1 MSEPTLLAAWRT
13 TCASL
18 GLRDGPGQDLTL
30 GHALIAAW
38 SEPQRHY
45 HALQHLQECLAA
57 LDRWRHLAQSP
68 ELLALALWFHDA
80 VYDPQARDNEARSA
94 DMARRDLRELDAS
107 IHAREEVARLILL
120 TAGHTVEEEDRLGEL
135 MVSIDLAVLGA
146 PAPDYDQYARDV
158 RAEYAHIPDEAWR
171 LGRTA
176 VLERFLAAERIFP
189 DQGFHDSFELQ
200 ARGNLQRELQAL
212 VQG

>member
-1 MSEPTLLAAWRT
+1 MTPDLEAAYAEPHRRYHTR
-13 TCASL
+13 
-18 GLRDGPGQDLTL
+18 
-30 GHALIAAW
+30 
-38 SEPQRHY
+38 RHIE
-45 HALQHLQECLAA
+45 QCLAL
-57 LDRWRHLAQSP
+57 LDKVPDLMDSERQVLTWAI
-68 ELLALALWFHDA
+68 WWHDA
-80 VYDPQARDNEARSA
+80 VYDPQAKDNEARSA

-120 TAGHTVEEEDRLGEL
+120 TAGHTVEDEDRLGEL

-158 RAEYAHIPDEAWR
+158 RAEYAHVPDEAWR
-171 LGRTA
+171 LGRAA

-189 DQGFHDSFELQ
+189 DQGFHDSFEIQ